1 MNLRRIKDHLE
12 RVTRQ
17 LGRPVRVG
25 QRDFRIQG
33 YFSNIVQPKSTDEP
47 EVAAAIARLLKRP
60 GTFLDVGANLG
71 QTLGKVLAADPDRS
85 YLGFEPQIGACHY
98 IDAFLKA
105 NGLRNARVLPLGL
118 SDKTGL
124 MSFWSTGEA
133 DTMASLVSDGEGKTL
148 SVIMTRTGDEVVAEL
163 AIAEI
168 AAIKIDVEGAE
179 YEVLRGFEKTLST
192 IGPPIVFEVLANVD
206 ENGLTDMTAEQAK
219 HRSDRA
225 NTLHSYLTNLG
236 YRIYALSAS
245 GEDREVLAFDLN
257 DPAKIYGMNFVA
269 TKG

>member
-1 MNLRRIKDHLE
+1 MGRLA
-12 RVTRQ
+12 RQ
-17 LGRPVRVG
+17 MGRPVRIG
-25 QRDFRIQG
+25 QRDFQIQG
-33 YFSNIVQPKSTDEP
+33 YFSNIVAPKSVDEP

-60 GTFLDVGANLG
+60 GTFVDVGANLG
-71 QTLGKVLAADPDRS
+71 QTLGKVLAVDPDRS

-105 NGLRNARVLPLGL
+105 HGLRNARVLPFGL

-133 DTMASLVSDGEGKTL
+133 DTMASLVDEGQGKTR

-163 AIAEI
+163 EIGDI

-179 YEVLRGFEKTLST
+179 YQVLRGFERTLST
-192 IGPPIVFEVLANVD
+192 IGPPIIFEVLANVD
-206 ENGLTDMTAEQAK
+206 ADGFSDMPAELRK
-219 HRSDRA
+219 TSSDRA
-225 NTLHSYLTNLG
+225 NTLHSYLTSLG
-236 YRIYALSAS
+236 YRIHALGAS
-245 GEDREVLAFDLN
+245 GQDREILAFDLD
-257 DPAKIYGMNFVA
+257 DPARIHGTNFVA